1 MKSKARLLTILSLAL
16 LGTLL
21 LAAKPRAQSNST
33 SCLAIL
39 RRGGSTGDG
48 VYTIDPDG
56 LGGQDPV
63 QVYCDMTTDGGG
75 WTLVG
80 STRDMTFNDQASAYY
95 ADLAT
100 LIPAEGHEGIW
111 DGMRPVAQR
120 EATDIRFSCRD
131 EAYAGAFDVDLAFY
145 DIPWY
150 DEITASS
157 SDADVCF
164 EEGNGTG
171 QTLPPPARQNL
182 LTGATRPLGDQWDNG
197 YLEGEDSCDSSDDF
211 TVDFDDRGMDG
222 NQSDGTDWGEDD
234 GARKCGRDYISGGT
248 WFVWVRERVGVFLS
262 PSSATGL
269 GTLGSTVVYTE
280 TLENETGATDSFT
293 LAVSSNAW
301 PTTLSITTTGAIADD
316 GSVSFTVQVDVPP
329 GTTPGDSDVAIIEAT
344 SVTSPTVYTATATI
358 QTFTRGDLAYVTL
371 SYSDLVA
378 LVDVASHLVAGSV
391 DVGAAGCDF
400 PWRATM
406 SPDGDYVYVG
416 CFFSDNVAVIE
427 TAGNTV
433 VTTVEDISDADGIA
447 FTRDGAYA
455 LVGSRWSSEIAVVD
469 TTSYVVTRTISTP
482 GAPRS
487 IAAHPYLDRA
497 YATCKNGTILVIDT
511 ASFSIVKAI
520 PVSGEPW
527 DVAVSPD
534 GRWVFTG
541 NRWGAGL
548 DVIAIGSSAVYTT
561 VTGLGGLAGL
571 EVAPDG
577 SKVYA
582 SGLWGGVHVID
593 GVTFNPIATVSTSGT
608 AWEAAVTCDGS
619 ELYVGNT
626 QNQVPIIDTAT
637 STVVEQVSLGGS
649 GARGIAICPQARL
662 PGLHLYPAAQSRYD
676 APGQSVVY
684 EGFLVNATGQTDSF
698 DLSLSGNT
706 WNTNLSL
713 TNTGPLPDGGWI
725 PFTVQVAIPAGA
737 AAGDADTATIQ
748 ATSVASPTVYSA
760 TATMATTAICGPNLV
775 LSGQSSWA
783 VSQDDTYNYGGQRL
797 THIYLHAHTTSGE
810 NTMEATV
817 QGYDSSL
824 GTWQALGTWEGVEHL
839 LIDQYHIPP
848 LYSAVRVQLRDD
860 WAYET
865 YYDYRFVVCQ
875 EPAVALNPLSQQSL
889 AQLGTTV
896 VYTQTVTN
904 YAMATDSFD
913 LSATGNSWPT
923 TFWDGPTQI
932 NNTGPLADL
941 ETFTFTVKVEA
952 PAGASVGDSD
962 TATIRAGS
970 VAAPAVSD
978 SASLR
983 TIVLAYGWVQSF
995 SDHWA
1000 PDNSTDREQYL
1011 DIVRSS
1017 GIVAAQVTD
1026 DQYWPSTAPAVAA
1039 YPREAIVAAWTGP
1052 YGWNGT
1058 DNYYNIEYAAL
1069 DTDGHTVIS
1078 VTQVSDNISATIYT
1092 FDGYPAPAVAPTDG
1106 NVLIAWCRYEEVS
1119 DSLYNIYYAVRSP
1132 AGAEVLSP
1140 TALTTN
1146 TTSTVQDQY
1155 PSAASFGDGRF
1166 AVAWQHYDDGVNDI
1180 YYAVFSSDGGLIAGP
1195 VNLTHNVLEDDYQPR
1210 ANRLTDGNVLL
1221 TWGGYH
1227 GFGSEI
1233 YYAVL
1238 GSTGDV
1244 VHPATR
1250 LTDVPD
1256 GAYDP
1261 DAVGLRNGKAIVAW
1275 QQYGYYPDSGS
1286 QMAYAVLDDVYYT
1299 PTVPITT
1306 PTVITNTLSNDN
1318 LCVSLVRD
1326 GDDNAVLTW
1335 RDSNV
1340 ARIYYALVDNA
1351 GAVRTWPLVF
1361 RTARGTELDISCWGA
1376 ASGGLPLARIYLP
1389 LVVRNHTPSR

>member
-1 MKSKARLLTILSLAL
+1 MKSKTRLLTILSLAL

-21 LAAKPRAQSNST
+21 LAAKPLAQSNST

-39 RRGGSTGDG
+39 GSGGSTGDG

-56 LGGQDPV
+56 PGGQDPV

-80 STRDMTFNDQASAYY
+80 STRDTTFNDQASAYY

-100 LIPAEGHEGIW
+100 LSPSEGHEGIW
-111 DGMRPVAQR
+111 DGMRPVAPGQ
-120 EATDIRFSCRD
+120 ATDLRFSCRD
-131 EAYAGAFDVDLAFY
+131 EAYADVFDVDLAFY
-145 DIPWY
+145 GIPWY

-164 EEGNGTG
+164 EEGNGAG

-182 LTGATRPLGDQWDNG
+182 LTGATRPLGDQWDYG
-197 YLEGEDSCDSSDDF
+197 FLEGEDGCGSTDDF

-234 GARKCGRDYISGGT
+234 THFKCGRSGVSGGT

-262 PSSATGL
+262 PSSATGF
-269 GTLGSTVVYTE
+269 GALGSTVVYTE
-280 TLENETGATDSFT
+280 TLENHTGATDTFT
-293 LAVSSNAW
+293 LAVSSNVW

-316 GSVSFTVQVDVPP
+316 GSVSFAVQVDIPP
-329 GTTPGDSDVAIIEAT
+329 GTTAGDSDVAIIEAT

-358 QTFTRGDLAYVTL
+358 RTFTRGDLAYVTL

-378 LVDVASHLVAGSV
+378 LVDSASHLVAGSV
-391 DVGAAGCDF
+391 DVGAAGCSF

-416 CFFSDNVAVIE
+416 CYRSDNVAVIR
-427 TAGNTV
+427 TADNTV
-433 VTTVEDISDADGIA
+433 VTTVEDISEADGIA

-455 LVGSRWSSEIAVVD
+455 LVGSRWSREIAVVD
-469 TTSYVVTRTISTP
+469 TTSYVVTGTISTP

-511 ASFSIVKAI
+511 ASFSIVEAI

-527 DVAVSPD
+527 DVGVSPD
-534 GRWVFTG
+534 GRWVFAG

-561 VTGLGGLAGL
+561 VTGLGRLTGL

-577 SKVYA
+577 SQVYA
-582 SGLWGGVHVID
+582 SGLWDGVHVID
-593 GVTFNPIATVSTSGT
+593 GVTFNPIATVETSGD

-626 QNQVPIIDTAT
+626 QNQVPIIDAAT
-637 STVVEQVSLGGS
+637 STVVEQVSLPGS

-662 PGLHLYPAAQSRYD
+662 PGLHLYPVAASRYD

-684 EGFLVNATGQTDSF
+684 DGFLVNATGQTDSF
-698 DLSLSGNT
+698 DLSLAGNT

-713 TNTGPLPDGGWI
+713 TNTGPLPDGGWTA
-725 PFTVQVAIPAGA
+725 FTVQVTIPAGA

-760 TATMATTAICGPNLV
+760 SVTMATTALCSPNLV

-783 VSQDDTYNYGGQRL
+783 VSLDDTYNYGGQKL
-797 THIYLHAHTTSGE
+797 TRIYLHAHTISGE
-810 NTMEATV
+810 STMEATV

-824 GTWQALGTWEGVEHL
+824 GTWQALGTWENVEHL
-839 LIDQYHIPP
+839 LIDQYHIPS

-860 WAYET
+860 WASET
-865 YYDYRFVVCQ
+865 YYDYQFVVCR
-875 EPAVALNPLSQQSL
+875 EPAVALNPLSQQGL
-889 AQLGTTV
+889 AQPGTTV

-941 ETFTFTVKVEA
+941 ETLTFTVKVEA
-952 PAGASVGDSD
+952 PAGANAGDSD
-962 TATIRAGS
+962 QATILARS
-970 VAAPAVSD
+970 VASPAVSD

-995 SDHWA
+995 SDYWA

-1017 GIVAAQVTD
+1017 GVIAAQVTD
-1026 DQYWPSTAPAVAA
+1026 DQYSPSTAPAVAA

-1052 YGWNGT
+1052 YRWNGT

-1069 DTDGHTVIS
+1069 DTDGRTVIS

-1092 FDGYPAPAVAPTDG
+1092 FDGYPAPSVAPTDG
-1106 NVLIAWCRYEEVS
+1106 NVLIAWHRYEEVS

-1166 AVAWQHYDDGVNDI
+1166 AVAWQHYDDGIYDI
-1180 YYAVFSSDGGLIAGP
+1180 YYAVLDSAGGLIAGP
-1195 VNLTHNVLEDDYQPR
+1195 VNLTHNTEDADYGPR
-1210 ANRLTDGNVLL
+1210 ANRLPDGNVLL
-1221 TWGGYH
+1221 TWNGSRGLGY
-1227 GFGSEI
+1227 GI

-1238 GSTGDV
+1238 DSAGNV
-1244 VHPATR
+1244 AHPVTR
-1250 LTDVPD
+1250 LT
-1256 GAYDP
+1256 GAPSGTDSP
-1261 DAVGLRNGKAIVAW
+1261 DAIGLRNGNTVVAW
-1275 QQYGYYPDSGS
+1275 TQGGYYPNWGR
-1286 QMAYAVLDDVYYT
+1286 QIAYAALDSVYT
-1299 PTVPITT
+1299 STVATQIL
-1306 PTVITNTLSNDN
+1306 TNTLSNDN
-1318 LCVSLVRD
+1318 LYVSLARD

-1335 RDSNV
+1335 ADDDNL
-1340 ARIYYALVDNA
+1340 RIYYALVDNA

-1361 RTARGTELDISCWGA
+1361 RTVRGTDLDLSRWGA
-1376 ASGGLPLARIYLP
+1376 ASGGLPPARVYLP
-1389 LVVRNHTPSR
+1389 LVLRNHTPSR

>member
-1 MKSKARLLTILSLAL
+1 MKGKVRLLTILSLAL

-21 LAAKPRAQSNST
+21 LAAKPLAQSNFT

-39 RRGGSTGDG
+39 RSGGSTGDG

-80 STRDMTFNDQASAYY
+80 STRDLTFNDQASAYY

-100 LIPAEGHEGIW
+100 LSPAEGHEGVW
-111 DGMRPVAQR
+111 DGMRPVSQG

-131 EAYAGAFDVDLAFY
+131 EAYTGAFDVDLAFY
-145 DIPWY
+145 GIPWY

-164 EEGNGTG
+164 EEGNGAG

-182 LTGATRPLGDQWDNG
+182 LTGASRPLGDQWDNG
-197 YLEGEDSCDSSDDF
+197 YLEGEDGCDSTDDF
-211 TVDFDDRGMDG
+211 TVDFDDRGMDSD
-222 NQSDGTDWGEDD
+222 QADGTDWGEDD
-234 GARKCGRDYISGGT
+234 DARKCGRDYISGGT
-248 WFVWVRERVGVFLS
+248 WLVWVRERVGVFLS
-262 PSSATGL
+262 SPSVTGL
-269 GTLGSTVVYTE
+269 GALGSTVVYTE
-280 TLENETGATDSFT
+280 TLENQTGATDSFT
-293 LAVSSNAW
+293 LAVSGNAW

-316 GSVSFTVQVDVPP
+316 GSLSFTVQVDVPA

-371 SYSDLVA
+371 SYSDLVV
-378 LVDVASHLVAGSV
+378 LVDSASHLVAGSV

-416 CFFSDNVAVIE
+416 CYRSDNVAVIK
-427 TAGNTV
+427 TADNTV
-433 VTTVEDISDADGIA
+433 VTTVEDISDADGVA

-455 LVGSRWSSEIAVVD
+455 LVGSRWFSEIAVVD
-469 TTSYVVTRTISTP
+469 TTSYVVTGTIPTP

-497 YATCKNGTILVIDT
+497 YATCANGTILVIDT
-511 ASFSIVKAI
+511 TSYSIVETI

-548 DVIAIGSSAVYTT
+548 DVIAVGGNAVYTT
-561 VTGLGGLAGL
+561 VTGLGGLTGL

-577 SKVYA
+577 SKIYA

-593 GVTFNPIATVSTSGT
+593 GVTFAPIVTVPTSGD

-626 QNQVPIIDTAT
+626 QNQVSIIDTAT
-637 STVVEQVSLGGS
+637 STVVERVSLGGS
-649 GARGIAICPQARL
+649 GARGIAICPQVRL
-662 PGLHLYPAAQSRYD
+662 PGLHLYPAAQSRHD
-676 APGQSVVY
+676 APGQNVVY
-684 EGFLVNATGQTDSF
+684 EAYLVNTTGQTDSF

-706 WNTNLSL
+706 WNTDLSHV
-713 TNTGPLPDGGWI
+713 NTGPLPDGDWTS
-725 PFTVQVAIPAGA
+725 FTVQVAIPMGA
-737 AAGDADTATIQ
+737 AAGDTDTTTIQ

-760 TATMATTAICGPNLV
+760 TVTMATTALCSPNLV
-775 LSGQSSWA
+775 LSGQSPRA
-783 VSQDDTYNYGGQRL
+783 AFQDDTYNYGGQRL
-797 THIYLHAHTTSGE
+797 THVYLHAHTTSGE
-810 NTMEATV
+810 NTMDATV
-817 QGYDSSL
+817 QAYDSSL
-824 GTWQALGTWEGVEHL
+824 GTWQTLGTWERVEHL
-839 LIDQYHIPP
+839 LMDQYHIPP
-848 LYSAVRVQLRDD
+848 LYSAVRVQLRDGQ
-860 WAYET
+860 AYQT
-865 YYDYRFVVCQ
+865 YYDYQFVVCQ

-889 AQLGTTV
+889 AQPGTAV

-904 YAMATDSFD
+904 YTMATDSFD
-913 LSATGNSWPT
+913 LSAAGNSWPT

-932 NNTGPLADL
+932 NNTAPLADL
-941 ETFTFTVKVEA
+941 ETFTFAVKVEV
-952 PAGASVGDSD
+952 PAGAKGGDFD
-962 TATIRAGS
+962 QATILARS
-970 VAAPAVSD
+970 VASPAISD

-995 SDHWA
+995 SDYWA

-1026 DQYWPSTAPAVAA
+1026 DQYSPSTAPAVAA

-1052 YGWNGT
+1052 HSWNDT
-1058 DNYYNIEYAAL
+1058 VSYYNVEYAAL
-1069 DTDGHTVIS
+1069 GIDGHTAIS

-1092 FDGYPAPAVAPTDG
+1092 FDGYPALAVAPTDG
-1106 NVLIAWCRYEEVS
+1106 NVLIAWYRYEEVS
-1119 DSLYNIYYAVRSP
+1119 DGLYNVYYAVRSP
-1132 AGAEVLSP
+1132 TGTEVLFP

-1146 TTSTVQDQY
+1146 TTSTVQEQC

-1166 AVAWQHYDDGVNDI
+1166 AVAWQHYDSGVNDI
-1180 YYAVFSSDGGLIAGP
+1180 YYAVLDSAGGLIAGP
-1195 VNLTHNVLEDDYQPR
+1195 VNLTHNTDYDDYRPR

-1221 TWGGYH
+1221 TWEGYH
-1227 GFGSEI
+1227 AVGYQI

-1238 GSTGDV
+1238 DSAGNV
-1244 VHPATR
+1244 AHPATR
-1250 LTDVPD
+1250 LTDSPD

-1275 QQYGYYPDSGS
+1275 EQYGYYPDFGS
-1286 QMAYAVLDDVYYT
+1286 QMAYAVLDSVYT
-1299 PTVPITT
+1299 TTVATQIL
-1306 PTVITNTLSNDN
+1306 TNTLSNDN
-1318 LCVSLVRD
+1318 YSVSLVRD

-1335 RDSNV
+1335 RDSNLD
-1340 ARIYYALVDNA
+1340 RIYYALVDNA

-1361 RTARGTELDISCWGA
+1361 RVARGSQLDISWWGA
-1376 ASGGLPLARIYLP
+1376 ASGGLPPARIYLP
-1389 LVVRNHTPSR
+1389 LVLRN